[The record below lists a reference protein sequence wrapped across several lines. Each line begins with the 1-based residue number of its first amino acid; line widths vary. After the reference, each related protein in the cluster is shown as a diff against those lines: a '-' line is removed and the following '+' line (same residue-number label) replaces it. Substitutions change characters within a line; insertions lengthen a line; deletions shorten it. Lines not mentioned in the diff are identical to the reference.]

1 MASPAFMRFLPRC
14 GAAAAFGT
22 LLGLAGCQS
31 WLDDRYADS
40 LPPTSGVQPIKGLAQ
55 NVSIRRNALGMPLI
69 ETGTFHDALF
79 ALGYVHASDRLSQ
92 MVSLRLLAQGR
103 LAEMVGP
110 GALEIDRFMRTV
122 NLRQAAEIQYR
133 NASPR
138 LQRFFEV
145 YARGVNA
152 YLYRYRDK
160 LPMDLAQSG
169 YRPEYWKPEDSA
181 LVFALLNFGLA
192 VNLQEEIASLTLAQK
207 VGSDKLAWL
216 TPTYPD
222 ENLPFDEAE
231 KLKGLRL
238 DGQVPGLAGVEG
250 AARQVA
256 ALSMLGVAA
265 SNNWAIAPQRSR
277 SGKSLMANDTHLP
290 LSMPSVWNYV
300 QIRSPKYQAAGVSI
314 AGLPGVVAGFNGKL
328 AWGMTMVL
336 GDNQD
341 LYLEQ
346 LRRQGNRLYYL
357 ADGKWQPTRE
367 RQETFFIKG
376 QRPIREVIHET
387 RHGPL
392 LNSALGERKNILQPL
407 PLKSGYGLAYRS
419 IQQEADKTLDGFF
432 DLSRAKTI
440 EQAFDATREIRAMP
454 LNIVFADEKHI
465 GWQVTGRYPNRKE
478 GRGLLPS
485 PGWDGRYDWDGYA
498 DPILHPSDQDPQ
510 QGWLGTA
517 NHRTVQPGYG
527 AQLSNSWYYPE
538 RAERIAQLAGAS
550 KSHDTQSMIRMQYDQ
565 TSLFVAKLQAMFDN
579 PGMALPLPPGHRRLA
594 GGATQPGAGGLR
606 PADGVRRQADSQ
618 LQRRRAVRR
627 LPPRERQADIPRR
640 ARTGGRP
647 CLESLRRDRQPLLLG
662 ASRPPARARRQSVL
676 GRYPHSAEGGQAG
689 NPRAQPRRRRGVLRT
704 ATGERAQGLAMGQ
717 AAHLRMAERQL
728 ENGPLPGRRRARR
741 TRRDQGLSRS
751 RTLSGRRRPHHAG
764 RIGLRLGP
772 GLRHLADPGDAA
784 DRRLRPERTD
794 DRREQQRPIRQSGQ
808 PALRRRYRRL
818 AQGALRQLPVP
829 ATEPRARLRQQAAD
843 AHSRSLNGR
852 RGTFLRAV
860 ALNSRLTP

>member
-1 MASPAFMRFLPRC
+1 M
-14 GAAAAFGT
+14 
-22 LLGLAGCQS
+22 
-31 WLDDRYADS
+31 
-40 LPPTSGVQPIKGLAQ
+40 QPIKGLAQ

-256 ALSMLGVAA
+256 ALSMLRVAA

-485 PGWDGRYDWDGYA
+485 LA
-498 DPILHPSDQDPQ
+498 
-510 QGWLGTA
+510 GTA
-517 NHRTVQPGYG
+517 ATTGMAMPTRSSTLRPGPAAG
-527 AQLSNSWYYPE
+527 
-538 RAERIAQLAGAS
+538 LAGYRQPPHRATRLRRPVVQLLVLPGARRAHRPARRCQQEPRHPEHDPHAVRPDLAVRRQAAS
-550 KSHDTQSMIRMQYDQ
+550 HVRQSRHG
-565 TSLFVAKLQAMFDN
+565 AA
-579 PGMALPLPPGHRRLA
+579 AAPGHRRLA

-728 ENGPLPGRRRARR
+728 ENGPLPGAGERA
-741 TRRDQGLSRS
+741 GLGAIKGYLDRGPYPAGGDHT
-751 RTLSGRRRPHHAG
+751 TLDVSAYGWGQDFDTWLIPAMRLIVDFGQSEPMIGVNSSG
-764 RIGLRLGP
+764 
-772 GLRHLADPGDAA
+772 
-784 DRRLRPERTD
+784 
-794 DRREQQRPIRQSGQ
+794 QSGNPASPHYADGIDAWLKGRYVSFPFQ
-808 PALRRRYRRL
+808 PQNLDRVY
-818 AQGALRQLPVP
+818 G
-829 ATEPRARLRQQAAD
+829 
-843 AHSRSLNGR
+843 NK
-852 RGTFLRAV
+852 
-860 ALNSRLTP
+860 RLTLTPAR